1 MVFLKSFGV
10 SIITGIITELFKIS
24 FLKITGDP
32 QKTILYSSIFSY
44 IIAYVAQRYVFAGG
58 RFFGISF
65 LKYFAV
71 SAITIQLY
79 GIVLDKILNIPVI
92 KNKLNDKTLSDTKR
106 KIYQYILINI
116 TIISIFICIDFPL
129 RKYFI
134 FVKNLEYD
142 YKISYLLYF
151 IALMIYCIRITGKD
165 DFKNL

>member
-10 SIITGIITELFKIS
+10 SIITATLTEIFKIIL
-24 FLKITGDP
+24 LKITGDP

-44 IIAYVAQRYVFAGG
+44 IIAYVAQRYVFSGG

-79 GIVLDKILNIPVI
+79 RIVLDKILNIPVI
-92 KNKLNDKTLSDTKR
+92 KNKLDDKSLSDTKR
-106 KIYQYILINI
+106 KIYQYALINI
-116 TIISIFICIDFPL
+116 TIISIFICVDFPL

-134 FVKNLEYD
+134 FVKNLQYD
-142 YKISYLLYF
+142 YIVSSILYI
-151 IALMIYCIRITGKD
+151 IAFLIYY
-165 DFKNL
+165 NLH

>member
-10 SIITGIITELFKIS
+10 SIITGIITEIVKITL
-24 FLKITGDP
+24 LKITSDP
-32 QKTILYSSIFSY
+32 KKTILYSSIFSY
-44 IIAYVAQRYVFAGG
+44 IIAYIAQRYVFCGG

-79 GIVLDKILNIPVI
+79 SLILDKILNISVI
-92 KNKLNDKTLSDTKR
+92 KNKLNDKTLSDTKK

-134 FVKNLEYD
+134 FVKNLKYD
-142 YKISYLLYF
+142 YIISYLLYF
-151 IALMIYCIRITGKD
+151 IAIIMYKYL
-165 DFKNL
+165 

>member
-10 SIITGIITELFKIS
+10 SIITGIITEIVKITL
-24 FLKITGDP
+24 LKITSDP
-32 QKTILYSSIFSY
+32 KKTILYSSIFSY
-44 IIAYVAQRYVFAGG
+44 IIAYIAQRYVFCGG

-79 GIVLDKILNIPVI
+79 SLILDKILNISVI
-92 KNKLNDKTLSDTKR
+92 KNKLNDKTLSDTKK

-134 FVKNLEYD
+134 FVKNLRYD
-142 YKISYLLYF
+142 YIISYLLYF
-151 IALMIYCIRITGKD
+151 IAIIMYKYL
-165 DFKNL
+165 

>member
-10 SIITGIITELFKIS
+10 SIITGVITEIVKITL
-24 FLKITGDP
+24 LKITSDP
-32 QKTILYSSIFSY
+32 KKTILYSSIFSY
-44 IIAYVAQRYVFAGG
+44 IIAYIAQRYVFCGG

-79 GIVLDKILNIPVI
+79 SLILDKILNISVI
-92 KNKLNDKTLSDTKR
+92 KNKLNDKTLSDTKK

-134 FVKNLEYD
+134 FVKNLRYD
-142 YKISYLLYF
+142 YIISYLLYF
-151 IALMIYCIRITGKD
+151 IAILMYKY
-165 DFKNL
+165 L

>member
-10 SIITGIITELFKIS
+10 SIITGIITEIIKIT
-24 FLKITGDP
+24 LLNITGDP
-32 QKTILYSSIFSY
+32 RKTIIYSSIFSY
-44 IIAYVAQRYVFAGG
+44 IIAYAAQRYVFSGG

-79 GIVLDKILNIPVI
+79 RFVLDKILNIPVI

-134 FVKNLEYD
+134 FVKNLQYD

-151 IALMIYCIRITGKD
+151 IAIIIYCIL
-165 DFKNL
+165 NA

>member
-10 SIITGIITELFKIS
+10 SIITGLITEIVKITL
-24 FLKITGDP
+24 LKITSDP
-32 QKTILYSSIFSY
+32 KKTILYSSIFSY
-44 IIAYVAQRYVFAGG
+44 IIAYIAQRYVFCGG

-79 GIVLDKILNIPVI
+79 TLILDKIMNISVI
-92 KNKLNDKTLSDTKR
+92 KNKLNDKTLSDTKK

-134 FVKNLEYD
+134 LVKNLRYD
-142 YKISYLLYF
+142 YIISYLLYF
-151 IALMIYCIRITGKD
+151 IAIIFYCS
-165 DFKNL
+165 NNV

>member
-10 SIITGIITELFKIS
+10 SIITGIITEICKITL
-24 FLKITGDP
+24 LKITGDP
-32 QKTILYSSIFSY
+32 NTTIVYSSIFSY
-44 IIAYVAQRYVFAGG
+44 IIAYVAQRYVFSGG

-79 GIVLDKILNIPVI
+79 KLILDKILNIEVI
-92 KNKLNDKTLSDTKR
+92 KNKLNDKTLSDTKK

-116 TIISIFICIDFPL
+116 TIISVFICIDFPL

-134 FVKNLEYD
+134 FVKNLDYD
-142 YKISYLLYF
+142 YIISYLLYI
-151 IALMIYCIRITGKD
+151 IAILIYC
-165 DFKNL
+165 NLNY

>member
-1 MVFLKSFGV
+1 MVFVKSFGV
-10 SIITGIITELFKIS
+10 SLITGTLTEIFKITL
-24 FLKITGDP
+24 LKTTGDP
-32 QKTILYSSIFSY
+32 NKTIVYSSIFSY
-44 IIAYVAQRYVFAGG
+44 IIAYIAQRYVFNGG

-79 GIVLDKILNIPVI
+79 SLVLDKILNIPVI
-92 KNKLNDKTLSDTKR
+92 KNKLDDKTLSDTKK
-106 KIYQYILINI
+106 KIYQYTLINI

-134 FVKNLEYD
+134 FVKNLQYD

-151 IALMIYCIRITGKD
+151 IAIIIYCIL
-165 DFKNL
+165 NA